1 MIISRSQSRALAVAV
16 LVAFV
21 AISLLLIRFS
31 RQSIPGRLALDLP
44 SISIEERTS
53 NVVLGKFHR
62 SEMKH
67 GKKAW
72 EISAEKGKYI
82 TEKNEIV
89 VSSATLTLY
98 RDDGSA
104 SVLKADEATLALT
117 GAEIK
122 SAHAVGH
129 VIISRNDEVTVT
141 TSDATYDK
149 VNNLVTATGAVSIRS
164 ETFDTDGE
172 DLTLHLDTEEA
183 FLAKNVRSIVRQKN
197 SKEKQ

>member
-1 MIISRSQSRALAVAV
+1 MIISRTQSRALAVAV

-72 EISAEKGKYI
+72 EISADKGKYI

-89 VSSATLTLY
+89 VSIATLTLY
-98 RDDGSA
+98 RDDGS
-104 SVLKADEATLALT
+104 STTLKADEATLALS
-117 GAEIK
+117 GADIK
-122 SAHAVGH
+122 SAHAVGN
-129 VIISRNDEVTVT
+129 VVVSRDDEVTLT

-149 VNNLVTATGAVSIRS
+149 ENNLVIATGPVSIRS

-172 DLTLHLDTEEA
+172 DLTIHLDTEEVL
-183 FLAKNVRSIVRQKN
+183 LAKNVHSVIRQKN
-197 SKEKQ
+197 SKETQ